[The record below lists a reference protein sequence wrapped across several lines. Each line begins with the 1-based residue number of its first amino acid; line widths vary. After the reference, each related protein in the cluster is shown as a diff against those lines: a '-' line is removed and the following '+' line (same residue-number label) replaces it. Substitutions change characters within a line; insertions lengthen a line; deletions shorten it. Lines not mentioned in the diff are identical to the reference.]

1 MPVIHTSTLPKRGNS
16 HATSM
21 DDNDYRKA
29 TLQFLTFF
37 VSYLTN
43 EAVYLMKNYGDW
55 GGCWVHLW

>member
-29 TLQFLTFF
+29 ILQFLTFF

-43 EAVYLMKNYGDW
+43 EAAYLMKNYGDW
-55 GGCWVHLW
+55 EGCWVHL

>member
-43 EAVYLMKNYGDW
+43 EAVYLMKNYGD
-55 GGCWVHLW
+55 

>member
-1 MPVIHTSTLPKRGNS
+1 MPIIHTSTVSKRGNS

-29 TLQFLTFF
+29 ILQLTFF

-43 EAVYLMKNYGDW
+43 EAVYLMKNYGD
-55 GGCWVHLW
+55 